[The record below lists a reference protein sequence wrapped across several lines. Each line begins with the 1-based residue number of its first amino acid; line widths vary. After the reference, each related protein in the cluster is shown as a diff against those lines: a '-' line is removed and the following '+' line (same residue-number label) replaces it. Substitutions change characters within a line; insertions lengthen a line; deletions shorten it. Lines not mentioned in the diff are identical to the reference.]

1 MKLSQDENKLVLIN
15 GMFNMANTLS
25 QVFVNVY
32 LYEYTGSLVVMSI
45 YTIIRIGLF
54 PFAFTFGGKVS
65 SKLPFSVT
73 ITTGLLFIIGSLA
86 FILTQQDL
94 LSTFTFAAYIVA
106 VLTGIGEGLYW
117 FSINT
122 CNQLVPSIDSR
133 GQYLANIGV
142 LNNITALVAPL
153 LASLLITISGSDN
166 AGYINIF
173 RLVIVIYIVIVV
185 ISVGLKVKASGNSFR
200 ILDCLS
206 LHHPSWRFAM
216 ASVFF
221 YGVRD
226 GLTLTLS
233 GLLIYDATAS
243 SGTLYSNL
251 LAFFSVAA
259 IIAFY
264 VLGKKMTM
272 RNMFKIFCW
281 GAFLMITSTL
291 VLVWFNNIAAA
302 IYFGVTNA
310 IATAIYNNPFVIMMM
325 SIING
330 FPKSNHVGRVIAKET
345 YQSLGRCFGMALI
358 VACYFLFPTGRTY
371 LLVSVT
377 LCSLCPLVVVW
388 LVKRYDAKYQLF
400 ANGDKQ

>member
-185 ISVGLKVKASGNSFR
+185 ISVGLKVKDSGNSFR

-310 IATAIYNNPFVIMMM
+310 IATAIYNKPFVIMMM
-325 SIING
+325 SFRPMLSMRWPGPYRSTRRDFSSI
-330 FPKSNHVGRVIAKET
+330 R
-345 YQSLGRCFGMALI
+345 M
-358 VACYFLFPTGRTY
+358 RTRR
-371 LLVSVT
+371 T
-377 LCSLCPLVVVW
+377 LTARPCLSHISSRTMTRSSCS
-388 LVKRYDAKYQLF
+388 A
-400 ANGDKQ
+400 